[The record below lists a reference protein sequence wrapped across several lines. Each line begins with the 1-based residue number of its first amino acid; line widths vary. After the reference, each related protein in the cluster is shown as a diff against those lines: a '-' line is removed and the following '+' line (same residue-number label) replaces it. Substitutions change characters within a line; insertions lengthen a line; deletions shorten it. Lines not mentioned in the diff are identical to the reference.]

1 MIKRTQGKKIS
12 RENDEVEQECE
23 FTELGS
29 SQSRMYAVLF
39 TVLWVEPKAL
49 SLVGKHHTTEIIPIP
64 IQLLCVDYK

>member
-1 MIKRTQGKKIS
+1 M
-12 RENDEVEQECE
+12 EQESE

-39 TVLWVEPKAL
+39 TVLWVEPKAM
-49 SLVGKHHTTEIIPIP
+49 SMVGKHHTTEIIPIP